1 MITRRNLLKAS
12 IACLGSPILSGIL
25 PVHGDAQSLGTRADQ
40 PVAQADS
47 LAEFIS
53 VQTHLN
59 WGRTVWGKAPWRP
72 LLGDLGVRYT
82 RSALGN
88 KAARDHM
95 AALHEQYGIRSI
107 AVVNEVNQD
116 GSFDAE
122 KTSKVLGLIR
132 DKIGTDKVYAIEG
145 PNEYTRKHK
154 SDGWA
159 ERLSD
164 YQAFVHQAIRSDP
177 ELRTL
182 ELLAPTVWKREVA
195 AYEELARARPH
206 ADNGNLHLY
215 NGGRRPSLFE
225 RNGAEQPV
233 DLAINDAQ
241 MVVPG
246 KPIFVTETGFN
257 IAVGAP
263 PTMWKIPP
271 EVAAKYTLRIVSELF
286 LRRDLVKRVNLYS
299 LIDDEHRNQ
308 HHGLLSADLSPRP
321 AYFALRNFMRLVSDP
336 GPAFTPGALPYRILT
351 DNPAIRSVLLQKRNR
366 RFLLL
371 IWQEV
376 DSYDRSA
383 GVAKAVPPSKVHV
396 EFGRSVGSVVVYAP
410 TVSDAAVQELRV
422 ASVATLD
429 VPDHVLVAEVA
440 D

>member
-12 IACLGSPILSGIL
+12 IASLGLPILSGML
-25 PVHGDAQSLGTRADQ
+25 SAHGDAQSAGTQADQ

-59 WGRTVWGKAPWRP
+59 WRWTVWSNAPWRP

-82 RSALGN
+82 RSGLGN
-88 KAARDHM
+88 DSARDHM
-95 AALHEQYGIRSI
+95 IALHEQYGIRSI
-107 AVVNEVNQD
+107 AVLNQVNRD
-116 GSFDAE
+116 GSFDLE
-122 KTSKVLGLIR
+122 KTRKVLSLIR
-132 DKIGTDKVYAIEG
+132 DEIGTDKVYAIEG

-154 SDGWA
+154 SGGWA

-164 YQAFVHQAIRSDP
+164 YQAFLHDAIESDAD
-177 ELRTL
+177 LRPL

-195 AYEELARARPH
+195 AYEELAMARPP
-206 ADNGNLHLY
+206 ADYGNLHLY

-225 RNGAEQPV
+225 RNGAEQSV
-233 DLAINDAQ
+233 DLAISDAQ

-246 KPIFVTETGFN
+246 RPIHVTETGFN
-257 IAVGAP
+257 IASEAP
-263 PTMWKIPP
+263 PTKWTIPP

-299 LIDDEHRNQ
+299 LIDDEHSSQ

-321 AYFALRNFMRLVSDP
+321 AYFAVRNFIRLVSDP
-336 GPAFTPGALPYRILT
+336 GPAFTPGPLPYRILT
-351 DNPAIRSVLLQKRNR
+351 DNPAIRSVPLQKRNG

-371 IWQEV
+371 IWQDV
-376 DSYDRSA
+376 DSYDRA
-383 GVAKAVPPSKVHV
+383 AEEAKAVPPSNIQV
-396 EFGRSVGSVVVYAP
+396 EFGRSVGSVAVYAP
-410 TVSDAAVQELRV
+410 TISDAVVQELRG
-422 ASVATLD
+422 ASVLSLD
-429 VPDHVLVAEVA
+429 IPDHVLVVEVA
-440 D
+440 A